1 MKKLL
6 PALLLGVVT
15 VSASYASQDC
25 AENFNTISY
34 STQAQTT
41 IKSDSILV
49 QVTGYATT
57 TLKDQNSVEKDI
69 AKKANDI
76 VKADWKVKNL
86 DQNTNNSGTLNITVQ
101 LEARISKTELTTLQ
115 SALQKQKS
123 YSQKL
128 EVKVLD
134 YNAPASDIEKA
145 KQDLMIHIF
154 NNTKNY
160 LNDFNKKTGS
170 KYIIQKMRYNDTS
183 SYSAQNN
190 KVMLMRTASY
200 DTANASTGT
209 MDISQDIK
217 MNANVTLIER

>member
-1 MKKLL
+1 MKKILSVI
-6 PALLLGVVT
+6 LLGIATASV
-15 VSASYASQDC
+15 SYADEDC

-57 TLKDQNSVEKDI
+57 TLENQNSVEKDI
-69 AKKANDI
+69 ANKANDI
-76 VKADWKVKNL
+76 IKADWKVKNL

-101 LEARISKTELTTLQ
+101 LEARISKAELTILQ
-115 SALQKQKS
+115 SVLQKQKS

-145 KQDLMIHIF
+145 KQALMIDIF

-170 KYIIQKMRYNDTS
+170 NYIIQKMKYNDAS
-183 SYSAQNN
+183 SYGAQNN
-190 KVMLMRTASY
+190 KVMLLRTTSY
-200 DTANASTGT
+200 DAANASTGT
-209 MDISQDIK
+209 TDISQDIK